1 MFSPSNLFNIF
12 MDIQSPSTM
21 NADLDFLIFVEL
33 KFFCL
38 FVFWRHC
45 NSIFQIDPVLHNFLN
60 VDEKSLKKR
69 INLGKNPKD
78 KLRDTKWLFKIT

>member
-33 KFFCL
+33 KFFFVL
-38 FVFWRHC
+38 F
-45 NSIFQIDPVLHNFLN
+45 S
-60 VDEKSLKKR
+60 E
-69 INLGKNPKD
+69 
-78 KLRDTKWLFKIT
+78 DTVIQFSR